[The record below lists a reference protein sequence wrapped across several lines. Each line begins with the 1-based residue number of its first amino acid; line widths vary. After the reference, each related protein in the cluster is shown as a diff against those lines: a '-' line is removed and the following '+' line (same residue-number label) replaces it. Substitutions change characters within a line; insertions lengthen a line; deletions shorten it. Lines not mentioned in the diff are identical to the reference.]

1 MRSRPRRY
9 DGELARKKRV
19 VGDGLVPSRR
29 ALRARIENAPH
40 SRGKRPKPKVAQGGR
55 PRALAGA
62 EGSPLRFQA
71 RSACAWGLAVVLAS
85 CAQPEGNDP
94 AEETAV
100 GVDGPIDHEAAP
112 QVVETKAGPVT
123 ATITLVPAAP
133 RLGDPLVLTLEV
145 AARAGVVVEM
155 PAFGEA
161 LGRFAI
167 VDFAPRE
174 EVTDDGVLLSQ
185 RYTLQTPMSGRQ
197 RIPRLRLEFLDQ
209 RDPDVDP
216 EAKELLTDELA
227 FVVASVLPAG
237 QPLTELRPLRAA
249 LQELQGPWLQR
260 YWPWLALGL
269 VVLAGGA
276 VGAVA
281 WLRRAEER
289 ARLTAFDRATARLD
303 RLERR
308 GLPSAEAADAW
319 YVELSDIVRR
329 YIEQRFALRA
339 PELTTEEFLAEAGR
353 SPELTATHRELLSA
367 FLATCD
373 RVKFA
378 RYSPGEDESQGA
390 LDVARRFL
398 NETAASH
405 DKPAETGRRTTAP
418 VVPQAAGT
426 T

>member
-1 MRSRPRRY
+1 MRTC
-9 DGELARKKRV
+9 RV
-19 VGDGLVPSRR
+19 GL
-29 ALRARIENAPH
+29 
-40 SRGKRPKPKVAQGGR
+40 
-55 PRALAGA
+55 
-62 EGSPLRFQA
+62 QA
-71 RSACAWGLAVVLAS
+71 RSACALGLAVVLAS
-85 CAQPEGNDP
+85 CAQPEGDDP

-100 GVDGPIDHEAAP
+100 GGDAPIGHEAAP
-112 QVVETKAGPVT
+112 LVVETKEGPVT
-123 ATITLVPAAP
+123 ATMTLAPAAP
-133 RLGDPLVLTLEV
+133 RLGDSLVLALEV
-145 AARAGVVVEM
+145 VAEAGVVVEM

-197 RIPRLRLEFLDQ
+197 RIPRLRLEFLDE
-209 RDPDVDP
+209 RDPDTEP
-216 EAKELLTDELA
+216 RARELLTDELA

-237 QPLTELRPLRAA
+237 EALTELRPARAA
-249 LQELQGPWLQR
+249 LEELQGPWLQR
-260 YWPWLALGL
+260 KWPWLVFGVVALASLVAGL
-269 VVLAGGA
+269 I
-276 VGAVA
+276 A
-281 WLRRAEER
+281 WMRRAEER
-289 ARLTAFDRATARLD
+289 ARLTAFDRALARLG

-308 GLPSAEAADAW
+308 GLPSGDAADAW

-329 YIEQRFALRA
+329 YIEERFALRA

-353 SPELTATHRELLSA
+353 SAELTASHRDLLSA

-378 RYSPGEDESQGA
+378 RYSPGEDESQDA
-390 LDVARRFL
+390 LDVAKRFL

-405 DKPAETGRRTTAP
+405 DKVAETGRTAGP

-426 T
+426 G